1 MLAAGNCPLI
11 KLEEKVTLIS
21 IMGSSESKMPAA
33 IKPEPAVKKSHVS
46 HLIDPRSPST
56 GISRTPIQIGAF
68 VSKTSDELK
77 SENSSTFSDPRS
89 PTIGIS
95 RTPVRDV
102 MTATVGSFAR
112 RLGLLFHSET
122 QNNQKT
128 FMEEELPSTEP
139 LLNPKHLNTPVLQ
152 NLSDLSPF
160 VILEEPQVE
169 VEVETEA
176 DMSLE
181 EATESPLHK
190 RLSLSLITC
199 HEGTTSSTVLAEV
212 HHEGSSFAEPT
223 VEVDAVEHSYALPSV
238 SVEAEPPETSVPSAE
253 EGSPAPSEEPE
264 PEPASADATEL
275 TEEPQPP
282 CSSAVPSTGIRC
294 PTFDPRSPSQ
304 VVFKPQWLGKG
315 FSAPGVRSRA
325 VHAGKGGSSPLAVRV
340 AVKNVTNENKGHC
353 GKPKQ
358 KGSEGRSPLQI
369 LKETNSPRDQ
379 RSQMKLK
386 VSTPDKQRSGPTG
399 RRVLVSLDKENQ

>member
-1 MLAAGNCPLI
+1 
-11 KLEEKVTLIS
+11 
-21 IMGSSESKMPAA
+21 MGSSESKMPAA
-33 IKPEPAVKKSHVS
+33 IKPEPAVKKSHIS

-56 GISRTPIQIGAF
+56 GIDRTPIQVGAF

-77 SENSSTFSDPRS
+77 SENASAFSDPRS
-89 PTIGIS
+89 PTVGVS

-128 FMEEELPSTEP
+128 FVEEELPSTEP
-139 LLNPKHLNTPVLQ
+139 LLSPTHLDTPVLQ
-152 NLSDLSPF
+152 NLSDSSPF
-160 VILEEPQVE
+160 MILEEPQ

-199 HEGTTSSTVLAEV
+199 HEGATSSTVLAEV
-212 HHEGSSFAEPT
+212 HHEGSSFTEPS
-223 VEVDAVEHSYALPSV
+223 VEVEPLQDPVEHSYALPAV
-238 SVEAEPPETSVPSAE
+238 SVEPESAEASVPSAE
-253 EGSPAPSEEPE
+253 DGSPAPSEEPE
-264 PEPASADATEL
+264 PEPASADATE
-275 TEEPQPP
+275 PQPP
-282 CSSAVPSTGIRC
+282 CSSAGPSTGIRC

-304 VVFKPQWLGKG
+304 VVFKPQWLGRG
-315 FSAPGVRSRA
+315 FGAPGVRSRA
-325 VHAGKGGSSPLAVRV
+325 VHAGKRGSSPLAVRV

-353 GKPKQ
+353 GKAKQ

-379 RSQMKLK
+379 RSQVQMKLK

-399 RRVLVSLDKENQ
+399 RRVLVSLDKENR